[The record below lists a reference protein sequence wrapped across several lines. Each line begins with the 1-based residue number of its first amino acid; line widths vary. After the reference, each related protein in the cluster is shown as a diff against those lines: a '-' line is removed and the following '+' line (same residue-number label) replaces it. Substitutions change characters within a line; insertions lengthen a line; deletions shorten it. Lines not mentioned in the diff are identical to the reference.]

1 MDIELYNRFCEA
13 ADLNKQHSPY
23 LIRRESGKEYGW
35 FLIIKCRYEEWWYRD
50 FIGIEFMGEIE
61 KNYTTYRETE
71 VRPVRLT
78 NTKVHRGRQIP
89 INDLI
94 LL

>member
-13 ADLNKQHSPY
+13 AMLNKQHDPWVKK
-23 LIRRESGKEYGW
+23 RKPGKEYGW
-35 FLIIKCRYEEWWYRD
+35 FLIIKCRHEGWWYRD
-50 FIGIEFMGEIE
+50 FIGVEFMGEIE
-61 KNYTTYRETE
+61 KNYTTYQETQ
-71 VRPVRLT
+71 VRVVRLT
-78 NTKVHRGRQIP
+78 NTKIHHGRQIH

>member
-1 MDIELYNRFCEA
+1 MDIELYNRFCDA
-13 ADLNKQHSPY
+13 AMLNKQHHPWVM
-23 LIRRESGKEYGW
+23 RREPGKEYGW
-35 FLIIKCRYEEWWYRD
+35 FLIIKCRYEGWWYQD
-50 FIGIEFMGEIE
+50 FVGIEFFGEIE

-71 VRPVRLT
+71 VRVVRLT
-78 NTKVHRGRQIP
+78 NTKVHHGRQIP